1 MAKEIFFDVE
11 AREKLKKGVD
21 ALANAVKVTLGPKGR
36 NVVIGKKFGAP
47 HVTKDGVTVAKEI
60 ELKDPIENMGAQMV
74 KEVASKT
81 ADIAG
86 DGTTTATVL
95 AQAIVTAGLKN
106 VAAGANPMDLKRGID
121 KAVTE
126 VVANLRKISKQVGND
141 NSKIEQIATISA
153 NNDETIGKLIAEAMK
168 VVGNDGVITVEEAK
182 GTETEV
188 KTVEG
193 MQFDRGYLSPY
204 FVTNAE
210 KMITEME
217 NPLILISEKK
227 ISSMKELLP
236 ILEPVV
242 QAGKSLLIIAEDVD
256 GEALGTLVVNRLRGS
271 LKVAA
276 VKAPGFGDRRKAML
290 EDIAILTGG
299 MVVSEERGMTLENVT
314 MDMLG
319 SAQKIEIDKD
329 NTTIVNGKGAKADIQ
344 ARVGQIRAQIEQT
357 TSDYDREK
365 LQERLAKLAGGVA
378 VLYVG
383 APTEV
388 EMKEK
393 KDRVDDALAATRAAV
408 EEGIVPGGGVA
419 LIRAIETLD
428 TLKGANEDEMT
439 GIQIVKR
446 AAEEPLRQ
454 IIANAGGEGAIV
466 VQKVREGKGDFGYNA
481 RTEVFEPLYKSGVI
495 DPTKVT
501 RIAVEN
507 EPCVVLNAVF
517 ELFGEQRCKR
527 KRAIWSRIFQIL
539 NGKGAPFC
547 WHSTRIAKRETFW
560 PTR

>member
-126 VVANLRKISKQVGND
+126 VVANLRKISKEVGND

-290 EDIAILTGG
+290 EDIAILTGSV
-299 MVVSEERGMTLENVT
+299 VVSEDRGMTLENVT
-314 MDMLG
+314 LDMLG

-393 KDRVDDALAATRAAV
+393 KDRVDDALSATRAAV

-428 TLKGANEDEMT
+428 NLKGANEDEMT

-466 VQKVREGKGDFGYNA
+466 VQRVREGKGDFGYNA
-481 RTEVFEPLYKSGVI
+481 RTDKFEELYASGVI

-501 RIAVEN
+501 RIAIEN
-507 EPCVVLNAVF
+507 ASSIAAMLLTTECVIADEPEDSNAAAAM
-517 ELFGEQRCKR
+517 G
-527 KRAIWSRIFQIL
+527 
-539 NGKGAPFC
+539 GMGGGMPGMM
-547 WHSTRIAKRETFW
+547 
-560 PTR
+560 